1 MHMLIQDSYQMQ
13 IQKFPDL
20 SSIKGCK
27 KKTKAKYR
35 NRNKTILEICL
46 WINMNIL
53 RCFFLCD
60 MRRFYQ
66 KQNGKTTCVIW
77 VGIE

>member
-27 KKTKAKYR
+27 KKQKR
-35 NRNKTILEICL
+35 NIEIE
-46 WINMNIL
+46 I
-53 RCFFLCD
+53 
-60 MRRFYQ
+60 
-66 KQNGKTTCVIW
+66 KQY
-77 VGIE
+77 